1 MINFILNNYNSVLQI
16 IGSVV
21 SIATIIVKITP
32 TTKDDT
38 ALNNINELVQKFSIV
53 NTKTDQEIIDNN
65 K

>member
-38 ALNNINELVQKFSIV
+38 ALNNIIELVSKFSIV